1 MNSSEENEKLK
12 LFISIAQ
19 DTAFLFFW
27 GFATWGLNKFIAW
40 INLDTMVDK
49 IVLTVLVWVSSI
61 STIILAIA
69 FLVKDTI
76 KIVIKTW
83 LEIKKDLAKLRNE
96 ENE

>member
-27 GFATWGLNKFIAW
+27 GFATWGLNKFIDW